1 MKIRVENVKVQVAKN
16 GKEYY
21 SFWVNIFEG
30 KLGYL
35 DAGWKFFPETGTVC
49 TPSVFKGPNKDGSRH
64 DIKLGKPT
72 KDFYNAVRSE
82 IIRYF
87 GLDEEILDQERGEKQ
102 FDKLQEEYAE

>member
-1 MKIRVENVKVQVAKN
+1 MTIRVENVKAQAAKN

-21 SFWVNIFEG
+21 SFWVNIFDG

-49 TPSVFKGPNKDGSRH
+49 TPSVFKGANKDGSRH

-72 KDFYNAVRSE
+72 KEFYQAVRSE
-82 IIRYF
+82 VIRYF
-87 GLDEEILDQERGEKQ
+87 GLDEEQYEQAREDRLDEILEDVTQ
-102 FDKLQEEYAE
+102 